1 MLCKIDRMVSSI
13 PARNCDLFTG
23 SGWNQRILFEL
34 YEKSNVDNNQ
44 VFFFRIPFIYVA
56 RSEHMSAAV
65 DRSKEVGVGTFWI
78 ICNLL
83 AGTYRFNT
91 TYYKYKTILSFRRL
105 ALSHS
110 HRWLDRITSC
120 TSMSPCRSFSNGKL
134 CICIEKKWH
143 IHQTHLTLV
152 IVVTIRKP
160 YKDILL
166 YNNFI
171 QRGLTSFVEI
181 IHACVWTHVSA
192 DLHTLVC
199 TRIEVRRKKK
209 KGMKHVSFLHF
220 RLVLAVPV
228 GYWRISRPGI
238 SSKYV
243 DTGIG

>member
-1 MLCKIDRMVSSI
+1 
-13 PARNCDLFTG
+13 
-23 SGWNQRILFEL
+23 
-34 YEKSNVDNNQ
+34 
-44 VFFFRIPFIYVA
+44 
-56 RSEHMSAAV
+56 MSAAV

-110 HRWLDRITSC
+110 YRWLDRITSC

-134 CICIEKKWH
+134 YI
-143 IHQTHLTLV
+143 
-152 IVVTIRKP
+152 
-160 YKDILL
+160 
-166 YNNFI
+166 
-171 QRGLTSFVEI
+171 SFVEI
-181 IHACVWTHVSA
+181 IRACVWTHVSV